1 MESNKALEAKLVVD
15 EWNAHQRIGQ
25 AVRVL
30 LDDASF
36 RKSKTRSEAWVA
48 SGQPLVLV
56 EGICGGYSLYRVVPD
71 WREGG

>member
-1 MESNKALEAKLVVD
+1 MESIRALEVKLMVD
-15 EWNAHQRIGQ
+15 DWNAHQRIGQ

-36 RKSKTRSEAWVA
+36 RKSKTRSEAWIA

-71 WREGG
+71 CGEGG

>member
-1 MESNKALEAKLVVD
+1 MGNNKALEAKLMVD
-15 EWNAHQRIGQ
+15 DWNAHHREGQ

-56 EGICGGYSLYRVVPD
+56 EGICGGYSLYRVVYD
-71 WREGG
+71 WKEGG

>member
-1 MESNKALEAKLVVD
+1 MDSIRALEAKLTVD
-15 EWNAHQRIGQ
+15 DWNAHQRIGQ
-25 AVRVL
+25 KVRVL

-36 RKSKTRSEAWVA
+36 RKSKTRSEAWIA

-71 WREGG
+71 WKEGI

>member
-1 MESNKALEAKLVVD
+1 MGNNKALVAKLMVD
-15 EWNAHQRIGQ
+15 DWNAHHRKGQ

-71 WREGG
+71 LGEGG